1 MKDST
6 QIKIAAI
13 GSIAFLESIAL
24 LKGIDGVLFSIVIAA
39 ISGLA
44 GYQIRG
50 IWNRTVNKDGIL
62 QR

>member
-1 MKDST
+1 MKETSK
-6 QIKIAAI
+6 IKIAAI

-24 LKGIDGVLFSIVIAA
+24 LKGIDGVLFSMVIAA
-39 ISGLA
+39 IAGLA

-50 IWNRTVNKDGIL
+50 IFDRTVNKDGIL